1 MPQYVETFVIKNVV
15 LKQRTFFILAN
26 CNWISVYVPKIDATC
41 VLVVKKINHFEAR
54 YVEQLFCSFESCIAT
69 CFQHQCLCNSIKYT
83 FFAKQCDLYNI
94 NGTYDSIPED
104 AETGQARHFLLH
116 SCHKE
121 ISNVPVAN
129 IIQSTSLNVD
139 IITANVHL
147 PSTHR
152 VCRVQKRPFAESY
165 KIQRLQLLTTS
176 SLKRCL
182 AACDA
187 PSNSL
192 CNSVLFSIQ
201 EKTCILL
208 SRRHAFV
215 SLGGSSATEDSEAQL
230 FIILHCRNDFKELQF
245 NATQSVRRQSAI
257 AYTASNLHLQI
268 LIHHELFYASKAA
281 IRLQLWDSSDDTECL
296 KICLTSNRTDYCDAY
311 YFSSRE
317 QTCLTMRLKKQYA
330 LPEQHGHQ
338 IITKF
343 YDDETLNITLKD
355 ANEPYLNND
364 QHYLTLSSCIKDRET
379 ERTNNG
385 QPEFCFLPQLNEM
398 CLLEFYQP
406 LCLSGA
412 RLIKSLFFIF
422 HLFFTLE
429 SSPMHSYVYIPLFDK
444 VCLIEKYIP
453 QEYPTA
459 SRIPVFI
466 YNSLES
472 CIAACSNYMTRELL
486 CNAFMYSD
494 ITKACHLH
502 FYTVNIKKGMRP
514 VETGQSQF
522 YLLHRCFNRNNSL
535 LNSAVNKKNE
545 TNDKIVF
552 LPALHKLCLIRRRLV
567 SESWFAK
574 PILHTTTPNL
584 KKCLSLCVV
593 NGAAGCNSVIFSL
606 QEKSCTLVTHQSIF
620 STLSATLK
628 SSAYFFEIDHCKTET
643 LHYPL
648 LTSLLLANA
657 TNPIQHFLSFGV
669 RHLPITK
676 SENAII
682 IDLLNCS
689 TIQYCFYRCVMQR
702 RDFGCNA
709 VFFNAEEKTCLLM
722 KLDVSSMETTD
733 LVLYNFFKGYTR
745 KEKLILSNYED
756 PLRFKTSFVSLH
768 EFHERCQ
775 ILTFTSAYAENLKVH
790 SLLLQT
796 NSLHSC
802 LKVCRSNTNDTSCS
816 GVLFSK
822 HEKVCYKV
830 VEGTFYDQIVTEDDQ
845 TIVLLQLC
853 VKDREEERREN
864 SMFYH
869 YHLYELEEMCV
880 FESYANH
887 YFSGFAVYDNIP
899 KSSSGYHCI
908 LKCAS
913 EQISKGCAAVHK
925 SQERCMFF
933 RRNST
938 ARIFRKLENSYFLEM
953 LYCESKFAGNAFDF
967 DAGRL
972 SDVKFDNETVE
983 LADQL
988 SVPIWN
994 NKPESECNI
1003 LLLENMRPLKCL
1015 VVAKFIN
1022 KKFKNFN
1029 GIACDFK
1036 LNVNIEKHVSFC
1048 DLSWRESLKTYALR
1062 LPDKKRPWNEN
1073 LFLYVPMLTNITDSI
1088 EHRKHPF
1095 GRTGVAGQ
1103 GILNKLGRNLH
1114 YFLYENT
1121 MSDYPFNEEMANAV
1135 KQGFHNHSNPSIRK
1149 RANELFSEAKRS
1161 TNTISKTT
1169 TITDSD
1175 TDDAWLEEVVA
1186 EIIHDQHVHLGN
1198 INFIPEMNSLSLEWR
1213 RVTEQI
1219 DEYIM
1224 ELKRKTGEHYPEP
1237 YLTISASK
1245 ENVLQHFRNLVSLN
1259 RDIRVQAETHLVAE
1273 VINISNADEKR
1284 GIIQYCL
1291 KRLIGGLSSA
1301 RKAAR
1306 LGFAVVLSKL
1316 ISAVPEI
1323 EIANVLQLMKTGLP
1337 LHSTSEGRAN
1347 ALGILMGILA
1357 IVHGVK
1363 AIQEKEI
1370 IFLQFAVENLLQIR
1384 SQFLQFEALCMQA
1397 FSMILQKSTLKSF
1410 KTEIWPRIKCTVVD
1424 DFDDENSFCIWL
1436 RLSVNERFP
1445 EFAAK
1450 HLPAASEV
1458 YFSDECYSKMLNAM
1472 RKYAALHDVLHPF
1485 SATVLQTAMKSTK
1498 FQSFWTTVVNDG
1510 LLNDMEDKKSVVCG
1524 LQLIMHFLDA
1534 NPQPEMIFFV
1544 FTVNL
1549 LQLVWKISDVG
1560 LERNKILAQISV
1572 AILKKLFK
1580 AVETCNS
1587 DWQTELLKRV
1597 AVVYFESGIKSRNW
1611 RHLVPLFSKYSEM
1624 AILSC
1629 FKFMEKLTMK
1639 SKSEQLIDNQRKMLL
1654 FVKLFFQINESSF
1667 EIGHHV
1673 LAYLLSAVRN
1683 CELQAEVLQENASCL
1698 RLQTSAVFFSL
1709 LNQRFFKSTVKRQ
1722 PTIAKEHCVVF
1733 LNLLKFVNDEWIQ
1746 KSCAKSGNSDLYQS
1760 ILNEA
1765 KLTTVLLLRSVVE
1778 PLEYCDMLE
1787 DVLICYNRCNG
1798 IVEKD
1803 ENEPDDSWLSVL
1815 TDLFLEL
1822 LSKPK
1827 RDFWNVVLF
1836 AFTSFVPVLGMDQI
1850 DYIFQVI
1857 SSDESSILNWM
1868 NEEDE
1873 NLEISCDNH
1882 AGTTS
1887 EDLDDAEE
1895 QDWINGVEK
1904 SDDDENDFDINVS
1917 DMDEEEEE
1925 MADEL
1930 LQKLLSKR
1938 KEAKLEQFQR
1948 TLRLKVLRMRC
1959 FDLLHAYVVYGQ
1971 DVVVLVHMVVKL
1983 FDFIIMASINF
1994 RRQRYLLNSARGI
2007 LFTLKKWK
2015 KFKSIPQEPEVVD
2028 AILHALEHVQLYLSE
2043 TEGKAL
2049 VIDVQLV
2056 LKFLFKIGD
2065 KLDET
2070 TIKERYESGI
2080 ASVLGKAVDLY
2091 CKVPFGR
2098 IDVLLSV
2105 ALHKRTNLLF
2115 DFLPNVVQNAFN
2127 KDIHEA
2133 ARAKCLALC
2142 RNSLT
2147 KKAVELF
2154 SKKEHLITW
2163 PKFCQTLKEQFG
2175 MWHDEI
2181 YSTFAQDENKS
2192 TMKKNIFSPV
2202 YFAELIALFLKI
2214 VKLKGLVEL
2223 SMFAD
2228 EVSVQLRSLNISEM
2242 PHKILA
2248 DIHRRFRLEVT
2259 KNIMMNSKQL
2269 IINNQLFKKLHIF
2282 LAEIFFISANN
2293 TENKIK
2299 TFTVT
2304 QRSININTYCHN
2316 REKMITFCKTFLMIF
2331 SIVLVID
2338 ALLYSGYVEEENLS
2352 CLFESAKFSGTIEQ
2366 FTNEAHTRIS
2376 YARCIRLCLIASF
2389 DKKCNVV
2396 FHYHK
2401 TQTCLLM
2408 NISKSDLHS
2417 DGDMFLDIVFIH
2429 ACHEGKMD
2437 FLLDAESAD
2446 MDERILNSS
2455 IHLSSS
2461 EQHSKKY
2468 YFQKTSKEVFSDAEL
2483 LRTVKFPNVESCVI
2497 ACDYASQLN
2506 NCNAVTYMKRTN
2518 TCSYYYFSS
2527 LPPLYP
2533 AAEENGTAFYI
2544 LYLSVRDEIEV
2555 QTLEIP
2561 SNKSLPYLLR
2571 ISNLMPSEF
2580 QNVDEYYDTKMEPF
2594 ASDTASEEVFA
2605 VNLYNYY
2612 EVCIIKVLKDFNSTG
2627 LAVKHVFTNVRSLNY
2642 CLHLCRNMLPQWPY
2656 RAVQYSRAVHKCAI
2670 IELNTEGTTRRLPSR
2685 KRLIELQQCTSD
2697 RYELRNENPAPLKF
2711 YLKEEKEVCVIEF
2724 FANSS
2729 VGGWKLLKKSYTS
2742 TIVGCIAECR
2752 LFNRSQNCR
2761 AFNYTPEKECLIFA
2775 GGEEEYTVIPN
2786 SWFGEIM
2793 NCEKGLLTD
2802 IVSKF

>member
-1 MPQYVETFVIKNVV
+1 MFTVI
-15 LKQRTFFILAN
+15 
-26 CNWISVYVPKIDATC
+26 
-41 VLVVKKINHFEAR
+41 H
-54 YVEQLFCSFESCIAT
+54 
-69 CFQHQCLCNSIKYT
+69 
-83 FFAKQCDLYNI
+83 
-94 NGTYDSIPED
+94 
-104 AETGQARHFLLH
+104 LL
-116 SCHKE
+116 
-121 ISNVPVAN
+121 
-129 IIQSTSLNVD
+129 
-139 IITANVHL
+139 
-147 PSTHR
+147 
-152 VCRVQKRPFAESY
+152 
-165 KIQRLQLLTTS
+165 
-176 SLKRCL
+176 
-182 AACDA
+182 
-187 PSNSL
+187 
-192 CNSVLFSIQ
+192 
-201 EKTCILL
+201 
-208 SRRHAFV
+208 
-215 SLGGSSATEDSEAQL
+215 
-230 FIILHCRNDFKELQF
+230 
-245 NATQSVRRQSAI
+245 
-257 AYTASNLHLQI
+257 
-268 LIHHELFYASKAA
+268 
-281 IRLQLWDSSDDTECL
+281 
-296 KICLTSNRTDYCDAY
+296 
-311 YFSSRE
+311 
-317 QTCLTMRLKKQYA
+317 
-330 LPEQHGHQ
+330 
-338 IITKF
+338 
-343 YDDETLNITLKD
+343 
-355 ANEPYLNND
+355 
-364 QHYLTLSSCIKDRET
+364 
-379 ERTNNG
+379 
-385 QPEFCFLPQLNEM
+385 
-398 CLLEFYQP
+398 
-406 LCLSGA
+406 
-412 RLIKSLFFIF
+412 
-422 HLFFTLE
+422 
-429 SSPMHSYVYIPLFDK
+429 
-444 VCLIEKYIP
+444 
-453 QEYPTA
+453 
-459 SRIPVFI
+459 
-466 YNSLES
+466 
-472 CIAACSNYMTRELL
+472 
-486 CNAFMYSD
+486 
-494 ITKACHLH
+494 
-502 FYTVNIKKGMRP
+502 
-514 VETGQSQF
+514 
-522 YLLHRCFNRNNSL
+522 
-535 LNSAVNKKNE
+535 
-545 TNDKIVF
+545 
-552 LPALHKLCLIRRRLV
+552 
-567 SESWFAK
+567 
-574 PILHTTTPNL
+574 
-584 KKCLSLCVV
+584 
-593 NGAAGCNSVIFSL
+593 VIF
-606 QEKSCTLVTHQSIF
+606 
-620 STLSATLK
+620 
-628 SSAYFFEIDHCKTET
+628 
-643 LHYPL
+643 
-648 LTSLLLANA
+648 
-657 TNPIQHFLSFGV
+657 
-669 RHLPITK
+669 
-676 SENAII
+676 
-682 IDLLNCS
+682 
-689 TIQYCFYRCVMQR
+689 
-702 RDFGCNA
+702 
-709 VFFNAEEKTCLLM
+709 
-722 KLDVSSMETTD
+722 LD
-733 LVLYNFFKGYTR
+733 
-745 KEKLILSNYED
+745 
-756 PLRFKTSFVSLH
+756 
-768 EFHERCQ
+768 
-775 ILTFTSAYAENLKVH
+775 
-790 SLLLQT
+790 
-796 NSLHSC
+796 
-802 LKVCRSNTNDTSCS
+802 
-816 GVLFSK
+816 
-822 HEKVCYKV
+822 
-830 VEGTFYDQIVTEDDQ
+830 
-845 TIVLLQLC
+845 
-853 VKDREEERREN
+853 
-864 SMFYH
+864 
-869 YHLYELEEMCV
+869 
-880 FESYANH
+880 
-887 YFSGFAVYDNIP
+887 
-899 KSSSGYHCI
+899 
-908 LKCAS
+908 
-913 EQISKGCAAVHK
+913 
-925 SQERCMFF
+925 
-933 RRNST
+933 
-938 ARIFRKLENSYFLEM
+938 
-953 LYCESKFAGNAFDF
+953 
-967 DAGRL
+967 
-972 SDVKFDNETVE
+972 
-983 LADQL
+983 
-988 SVPIWN
+988 
-994 NKPESECNI
+994 
-1003 LLLENMRPLKCL
+1003 
-1015 VVAKFIN
+1015 
-1022 KKFKNFN
+1022 
-1029 GIACDFK
+1029 
-1036 LNVNIEKHVSFC
+1036 
-1048 DLSWRESLKTYALR
+1048 
-1062 LPDKKRPWNEN
+1062 
-1073 LFLYVPMLTNITDSI
+1073 
-1088 EHRKHPF
+1088 
-1095 GRTGVAGQ
+1095 
-1103 GILNKLGRNLH
+1103 LNK
-1114 YFLYENT
+1114 
-1121 MSDYPFNEEMANAV
+1121 MAA
-1135 KQGFHNHSNPSIRK
+1135 
-1149 RANELFSEAKRS
+1149 
-1161 TNTISKTT
+1161 
-1169 TITDSD
+1169 
-1175 TDDAWLEEVVA
+1175 
-1186 EIIHDQHVHLGN
+1186 
-1198 INFIPEMNSLSLEWR
+1198 
-1213 RVTEQI
+1213 
-1219 DEYIM
+1219 
-1224 ELKRKTGEHYPEP
+1224 
-1237 YLTISASK
+1237 ISASK

-1273 VINISNADEKR
+1273 VINISSFVAQILCTEMILNADEKR

-1450 HLPAASEV
+1450 HLPAASEA

-1765 KLTTVLLLRSVVE
+1765 KLTTGQLCNAFLDKSDDSIQFPAPFLAFLLVLLLRSVVE

-1904 SDDDENDFDINVS
+1904 SDDDENDFVNLKIDINVS

-2147 KKAVELF
+2147 KKALMLVELF

-2228 EVSVQLRSLNISEM
+2228 ELRRLYRPKIWKICPAHKVSVQLRSLNISEM

-2259 KNIMMNSKQL
+2259 KNIMMNSKQ
-2269 IINNQLFKKLHIF
+2269 
-2282 LAEIFFISANN
+2282 
-2293 TENKIK
+2293 
-2299 TFTVT
+2299 V
-2304 QRSININTYCHN
+2304 
-2316 REKMITFCKTFLMIF
+2316 
-2331 SIVLVID
+2331 
-2338 ALLYSGYVEEENLS
+2338 
-2352 CLFESAKFSGTIEQ
+2352 
-2366 FTNEAHTRIS
+2366 NE
-2376 YARCIRLCLIASF
+2376 
-2389 DKKCNVV
+2389 VP
-2396 FHYHK
+2396 
-2401 TQTCLLM
+2401 
-2408 NISKSDLHS
+2408 
-2417 DGDMFLDIVFIH
+2417 
-2429 ACHEGKMD
+2429 
-2437 FLLDAESAD
+2437 
-2446 MDERILNSS
+2446 
-2455 IHLSSS
+2455 
-2461 EQHSKKY
+2461 SKK
-2468 YFQKTSKEVFSDAEL
+2468 SKVA
-2483 LRTVKFPNVESCVI
+2483 
-2497 ACDYASQLN
+2497 
-2506 NCNAVTYMKRTN
+2506 
-2518 TCSYYYFSS
+2518 
-2527 LPPLYP
+2527 
-2533 AAEENGTAFYI
+2533 
-2544 LYLSVRDEIEV
+2544 
-2555 QTLEIP
+2555 
-2561 SNKSLPYLLR
+2561 
-2571 ISNLMPSEF
+2571 
-2580 QNVDEYYDTKMEPF
+2580 
-2594 ASDTASEEVFA
+2594 
-2605 VNLYNYY
+2605 
-2612 EVCIIKVLKDFNSTG
+2612 
-2627 LAVKHVFTNVRSLNY
+2627 
-2642 CLHLCRNMLPQWPY
+2642 
-2656 RAVQYSRAVHKCAI
+2656 
-2670 IELNTEGTTRRLPSR
+2670 
-2685 KRLIELQQCTSD
+2685 
-2697 RYELRNENPAPLKF
+2697 
-2711 YLKEEKEVCVIEF
+2711 
-2724 FANSS
+2724 
-2729 VGGWKLLKKSYTS
+2729 
-2742 TIVGCIAECR
+2742 
-2752 LFNRSQNCR
+2752 
-2761 AFNYTPEKECLIFA
+2761 
-2775 GGEEEYTVIPN
+2775 
-2786 SWFGEIM
+2786 
-2793 NCEKGLLTD
+2793 
-2802 IVSKF
+2802 